1 MRRREF
7 IAVLRGAAIAWPLTA
22 RAQQPGKIPTVGI
35 LLIGPGTTPL
45 PTTEAFQRGLRDL
58 GWIEGRNIAFEIRW
72 APTPDRLPEIAAE
85 LVRINVDV
93 ILAGSSTQVEPARRA
108 TQTIPIVFA
117 VHADPIGTGHVA
129 SLARPG
135 GNITGLSQLLTELS
149 AKELEML
156 KEVVPQ
162 AMRIGVLWNPTIPS
176 HPLALKSVEAAAAKL
191 GVQVQMVGARSADE
205 FDGAL
210 SDMAQA
216 HADALLVLNAPVVYV
231 ERARLVAAA
240 LKYRLPGMFGFREH
254 AEAGG
259 LISYG
264 PDINDLYRRTA
275 TYVDKILKGAKPAD
289 LPVEQASK
297 YQLVINMK
305 TAKALG
311 LTIPPTFLARADE
324 VIE

>member
-22 RAQQPGKIPTVGI
+22 RAQQPGKIPTIGI
-35 LLIGPGTTPL
+35 LLIGPGTAPL

-176 HPLALKSVEAAAAKL
+176 HPMALKSVEAAAA
-191 GVQVQMVGARSADE
+191 
-205 FDGAL
+205 
-210 SDMAQA
+210 
-216 HADALLVLNAPVVYV
+216 
-231 ERARLVAAA
+231 
-240 LKYRLPGMFGFREH
+240 
-254 AEAGG
+254 
-259 LISYG
+259 
-264 PDINDLYRRTA
+264 
-275 TYVDKILKGAKPAD
+275 
-289 LPVEQASK
+289 
-297 YQLVINMK
+297 
-305 TAKALG
+305 
-311 LTIPPTFLARADE
+311 
-324 VIE
+324 

>member
-22 RAQQPGKIPTVGI
+22 RAQQPGKIPTIGI

-85 LVRINVDV
+85 LVRINVNV

-176 HPLALKSVEAAAAKL
+176 HPLALKSVEAAA
-191 GVQVQMVGARSADE
+191 
-205 FDGAL
+205 
-210 SDMAQA
+210 
-216 HADALLVLNAPVVYV
+216 
-231 ERARLVAAA
+231 

-297 YQLVINMK
+297 Y
-305 TAKALG
+305 
-311 LTIPPTFLARADE
+311 
-324 VIE
+324 

>member
-149 AKELEML
+149 AKELET
-156 KEVVPQ
+156 EGGRAAGDAHRRPVEPHHTVSS
-162 AMRIGVLWNPTIPS
+162 AGAEIGR
-176 HPLALKSVEAAAAKL
+176 
-191 GVQVQMVGARSADE
+191 GGR
-205 FDGAL
+205 
-210 SDMAQA
+210 
-216 HADALLVLNAPVVYV
+216 
-231 ERARLVAAA
+231 R
-240 LKYRLPGMFGFREH
+240 
-254 AEAGG
+254 EAGR
-259 LISYG
+259 SG
-264 PDINDLYRRTA
+264 PNGRR
-275 TYVDKILKGAKPAD
+275 AKR
-289 LPVEQASK
+289 
-297 YQLVINMK
+297 
-305 TAKALG
+305 G
-311 LTIPPTFLARADE
+311 
-324 VIE
+324 